1 MFQIPSLADLLARA
15 RAAFRTYLPGTDAW
29 SWPNNIYASAKVIA
43 GMAFEVFGFA
53 SYISKMIFA
62 STAPD
67 LETLLLHGTEFGL
80 PLLPAAPASGKVTF
94 TASTAI
100 TVATSAQLQR
110 ADGTTYLVTAGG
122 TLSIPGTL
130 IVPVTCSA
138 NGAIANAEE
147 GTPLTVIS
155 GLTGTATV
163 SVGPGDLALGSD
175 VEDKESYRQ
184 RILFRKR
191 NPPHGG
197 AASDYVIWGRQA
209 PGVTAVFVER
219 LWSGPGTVRV
229 FVFMDGGFTDGIP
242 DAGAIDAVRD
252 YLETVQPASA
262 VVTVSAP
269 VANAIDVSIDNLV
282 PDTTATRE
290 AIANELRAAFLRL
303 RRVAGHDTP
312 HGGMPFLATPATF
325 SLSWIYQAVA
335 NASGVESFDLF
346 APTIDTPLQPGE
358 TAVLG
363 NITFM

>member
-15 RAAFRTYLPGTDAW
+15 RSAFRTYLPGTDAW

-53 SYISKMIFA
+53 SYISRMIFA

-67 LETLLLHGTEFGL
+67 LETLLLHGAEFGL
-80 PLLPAAPASGKVTF
+80 PQLPATPANGKVTF
-94 TASTAI
+94 TSDGPI

-122 TLSIPGTL
+122 TLSIAGTL

-147 GTPLTVIS
+147 GTPLNVIS
-155 GLTGTATV
+155 GLTGTATAA
-163 SVGPGDLALGSD
+163 VGPGDLALGAD

-209 PGVTAVFVER
+209 PGVTRVFVER
-219 LWSGPGTVRV
+219 LYAGAGTVRV
-229 FVFMDGGFTDGIP
+229 FVFMDGGFPNGIP
-242 DAGAIDAVRD
+242 DAAAVAAVRD

-262 VVTVSAP
+262 VVFVAAP
-269 VANAIDVSIDNLV
+269 VAHPINISIDNLV
-282 PDTTATRE
+282 PDTAVTRN
-290 AIANELRAAFLRL
+290 AIADELRAAFLRL
-303 RRVAGHDTP
+303 GRVSGQDTP
-312 HGGMPFLATPATF
+312 HGGMPYLATPATF
-325 SLSWIYQAVA
+325 SLSWVYQAIA
-335 NASGVESFDLF
+335 NAAGVESFDL
-346 APTIDTPLQPGE
+346 ALPTTDTVLQVGE
-358 TAVLG
+358 TATLG
-363 NITFM
+363 TITFI